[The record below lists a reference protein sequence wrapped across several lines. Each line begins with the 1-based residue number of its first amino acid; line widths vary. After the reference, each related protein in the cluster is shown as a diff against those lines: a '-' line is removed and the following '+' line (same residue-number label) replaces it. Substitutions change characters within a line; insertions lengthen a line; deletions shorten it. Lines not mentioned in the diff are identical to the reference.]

1 MNKFFFTSFILV
13 FIYSVTVLGGVA
25 YADSSQKLRDFLRGK
40 PFLTQT
46 FEDEKEAYDYQ
57 IGLSALKK
65 VRGSWQFK
73 KSIRRSGLVLSQT
86 WQVDGGYDS
95 QEVSEIIAM
104 WIGDKLDS
112 KILFECK
119 GRSCGSSSQW
129 ASRIFERRLLYGR
142 DETQRY
148 AVYQI
153 SDLTDLWLIVY
164 SSARSSNRQYLQTV
178 LIRPQDD

>member
-13 FIYSVTVLGGVA
+13 FIYSVTAFGEIA
-25 YADSSQKLRDFLRGK
+25 SADPAQTLAEFLHSK
-40 PFLTQT
+40 SFLTKT

-57 IGLSALKK
+57 IGLSALQKI
-65 VRGSWQFK
+65 RGNWQFK
-73 KSIRRSGLVLSQT
+73 KRVRRSGLVVSQT

-95 QEVSEIIAM
+95 QEISEMIAM

-112 KILFECK
+112 KVLFECK
-119 GRSCGSSSQW
+119 GRSCGSSAQW

-142 DETQRY
+142 DDTQRY

-153 SDLTDLWLIVY
+153 FGLTDFWVIVY
-164 SSARSSNRQYLQTV
+164 SSARSKNRQYVQTV

>member
-1 MNKFFFTSFILV
+1 MNKFFFTAFILV
-13 FIYSVTVLGGVA
+13 FIYSITAFGEVASADPAQALGE
-25 YADSSQKLRDFLRGK
+25 FLHSK
-40 PFLTQT
+40 SFLKKT

-57 IGLSALKK
+57 VGLSALQKI
-65 VRGSWQFK
+65 RGSWQFK
-73 KSIRRSGLVLSQT
+73 KSVRLSGIVLSQT

-95 QEVSEIIAM
+95 QEISEMIAV
-104 WIGDKLDS
+104 WTGDKLDS
-112 KILFECK
+112 KVLFECR

-153 SDLTDLWLIVY
+153 SDLTDFWLIVY
-164 SSARSSNRQYLQTV
+164 SSARSNNRQYVQTV
-178 LIRPQDD
+178 FIRPQDD

>member
-1 MNKFFFTSFILV
+1 M
-13 FIYSVTVLGGVA
+13 
-25 YADSSQKLRDFLRGK
+25 
-40 PFLTQT
+40 
-46 FEDEKEAYDYQ
+46 
-57 IGLSALKK
+57 
-65 VRGSWQFK
+65 RGSWQFK

-112 KILFECK
+112 KILFKCK

-142 DETQRY
+142 DDTQRY

-153 SDLTDLWLIVY
+153 SDSTDLWLIVY
-164 SSARSSNRQYLQTV
+164 SSARSNNRQYVQTV